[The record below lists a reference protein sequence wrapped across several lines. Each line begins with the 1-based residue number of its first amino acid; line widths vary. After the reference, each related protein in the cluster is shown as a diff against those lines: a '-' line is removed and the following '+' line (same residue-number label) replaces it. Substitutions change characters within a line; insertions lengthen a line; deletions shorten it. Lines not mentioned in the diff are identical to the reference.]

1 MTSMLSSTTSRS
13 WEYNPGLPAGQQGAS
28 NLSCHLC
35 FLELPR
41 AGVLNQE
48 PGPREKIPGNCEGN
62 GGILTVL
69 LTACSW
75 APCIYGAII
84 NHSARCHMT
93 LSITPQNKRT
103 NKHDKDH
110 NETNWKVKKQRI
122 RIQSQAFPILPLVP
136 FVLSQTA
143 NSNHGVS

>member
-69 LTACSW
+69 LKACSW
-75 APCIYGAII
+75 APCIYWAII
-84 NHSARCHMT
+84 NHSAT
-93 LSITPQNKRT
+93 WPFLSPPQKKRT
-103 NKHDKDH
+103 SKHDKDH

-122 RIQSQAFPILPLVP
+122 RIQSQAFPILPLVS